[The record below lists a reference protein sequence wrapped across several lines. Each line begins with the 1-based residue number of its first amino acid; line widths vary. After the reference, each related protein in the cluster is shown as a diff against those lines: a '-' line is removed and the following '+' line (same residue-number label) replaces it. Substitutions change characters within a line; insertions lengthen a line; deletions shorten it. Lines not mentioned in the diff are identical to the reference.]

1 MPTPPTPN
9 AITVVYDPS
18 GTLVGNNIKNEV
30 VFPITQCAIF
40 PKQGAFY
47 QNGFTVTAIR
57 LSDNVTVPLVPNVD
71 FEWSPPYS
79 KQIDV
84 IGAIVY
90 SYILLKDVSLW
101 SSATIN
107 YQAVGCEND
116 AILLQQIVD
125 LGSFD
130 RLDLNSWKSLE
141 GDYVVSA
148 DTVRP
153 DIFNNGRTIFLLSR
167 LLGSISRTTLSPAVI
182 FNDLMDRVDS
192 VANDLGFVQSKV
204 DSLNASY
211 VPPDLSGYVLKSSI
225 PTQAVAEAGTD
236 TTPRAWSSLGVAQNA
251 TAVFNK
257 LIVAVNALIETNRAV
272 LDAKINT
279 AVSTLNSKI
288 DNAVATLNTTITN
301 NYNTTYDR
309 ATSLYQTLF
318 DRDATLYNDLVS
330 RDNVIRTE
338 IYNSFAAVGYPA
350 GGIKYLYGGWCLQWI
365 QTPYITYLDGQVT
378 IWFNLAFISPPL
390 AWCTGG
396 VISNVDASLGLDQEY
411 FPYPNSGIYIAT
423 TGNHS
428 LEGWVF
434 LLGRV
439 S

>member
-1 MPTPPTPN
+1 MPTSPTPN

-18 GTLVGNNIKNEV
+18 GTLVGNSIKNEI

-192 VANDLGFVQSKV
+192 VANDLGFVQSKL

-236 TTPRAWSSLGVAQNA
+236 TTPRAWSSFGVAQNA

-257 LIVAVNALIETNRAV
+257 LIVAVNATIASNY
-272 LDAKINT
+272 
-279 AVSTLNSKI
+279 STLNTKI
-288 DNAVATLNTTITN
+288 DTSVTTLNNTIVD
-301 NYNTTYDR
+301 NYNATFKRATDLYQSLYDR
-309 ATSLYQTLF
+309 DTN
-318 DRDATLYNDLVS
+318 LYNILFSKFTLGGYAHLGYAYGYICLPDFLW
-330 RDNVIRTE
+330 NVKFQWTSVALPQCENWGVYLPIAYTST
-338 IYNSFAAVGYPA
+338 SFFC
-350 GGIKYLYGGWCLQWI
+350 II
-365 QTPYITYLDGQVT
+365 QTMAQFSMYQNGRCGCEMTTTQYVI
-378 IWFNLAFISPPL
+378 
-390 AWCTGG
+390 CTNSSATGANTMGHWIFSMG
-396 VISNVDASLGLDQEY
+396 V
-411 FPYPNSGIYIAT
+411 
-423 TGNHS
+423 
-428 LEGWVF
+428 
-434 LLGRV
+434 
-439 S
+439 